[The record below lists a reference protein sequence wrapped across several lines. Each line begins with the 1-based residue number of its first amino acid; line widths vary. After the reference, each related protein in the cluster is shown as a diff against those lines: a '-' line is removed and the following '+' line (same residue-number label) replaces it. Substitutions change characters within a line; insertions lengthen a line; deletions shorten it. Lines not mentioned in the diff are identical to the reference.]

1 MDDPLSIG
9 LSGSVSVKGDAL
21 SIVLIVVIVILVFFS
36 AFFSAS
42 ETAFTSLN
50 VLRIKTQLPKKR
62 AKLVINLYEKYERL
76 ISTIL
81 VGNNIVNICAT
92 TLSTVLFTKYFGNDL
107 GATLSTAVLT
117 ITILI
122 FGEVTPKSLAKEAP
136 DKIAMLVV
144 YPLTA
149 IYYVLTPFNFVFN
162 LISKGIK
169 KLFHVK
175 GKKATYTEEEFK
187 MLVSDIADQGVLKE
201 HEEEFIQNTITG
213 DDRTVESVMTKIE
226 DVEYIKSSE
235 KIENILES
243 FETYNYS
250 RLPVKREEKFIGVL
264 YQKDFYEALLKGDK
278 EWKSLIRPV
287 RYVKPTEKIFRLLH
301 FMQKQHQHM
310 AIVVDEDKL
319 PLGIIT
325 LEDIIEEIVGE
336 IEDEYDDEREEADEL
351 EELKKQPEKA

>member
-9 LSGSVSVKGDAL
+9 LLASKAGMSNPMNIILTVT
-21 SIVLIVVIVILVFFS
+21 IVVLVFFS

-50 VLRIKTQLPKKR
+50 LLRIKTALPKKK
-62 AKLVINLYEKYERL
+62 AKLVIKLYEKYEKL

-81 VGNNIVNICAT
+81 VGNNIVNIVAT
-92 TLSTVLFTKYFGNDL
+92 TLSTILFTRLFGANL
-107 GATLSTAVLT
+107 GATLSTVVLT
-117 ITILI
+117 LVILI
-122 FGEVTPKSLAKEAP
+122 FGEITPKTLAKEIP
-136 DKIAMLVV
+136 EKIAFFVV
-144 YPLTA
+144 YPLTV
-149 IYYVLTPFNFVFN
+149 IYYILTPFNFTFN
-162 LISKGIK
+162 ALAKGLK
-169 KLFHVK
+169 KLFHIK

-201 HEEEFIQNTITG
+201 HEEEFIQNTIKG
-213 DDRTVESVMTKIE
+213 DDRTVGNVMTKID

-235 KIENILES
+235 KLENVLES

-264 YQKDFYEALLKGDK
+264 YQKDFYEALLSGNKD
-278 EWKSLIRPV
+278 WRSLVRPV
-287 RYVKPTEKIFRLLH
+287 RFVKPTEKIFKVLG
-301 FMQKQHQHM
+301 FMRKQHQHM

-336 IEDEYDDEREEADEL
+336 IEDEYDDERDEADEL
-351 EELKKQPEKA
+351 EELKKHEEKA